1 MFNGVTRHGLVMGL
15 SELCT
20 MPSRPSSAA
29 PRSVTFSITPH
40 RANLP
45 LMGVAVRAIVAEMKL
60 GVDATAA
67 LDMAVIELVANLI
80 RYGYSEEAPEGGIGS
95 LADRNR
101 YGGASG
107 DDRPRT
113 ADDAVGRKRSVCL
126 RQYRHDHAARQC
138 AQPVVGLCDGG
149 QAQLCPP

>member
-29 PRSVTFSITPH
+29 PRSVTFFDYPH

-67 LDMAVIELVANLI
+67 LDMAVIEPGRQSDSLRLL
-80 RYGYSEEAPEGGIGS
+80 RRSPRGGIGP

-101 YGGASG
+101 YGW
-107 DDRPRT
+107 P
-113 ADDAVGRKRSVCL
+113 KW
-126 RQYRHDHAARQC
+126 
-138 AQPVVGLCDGG
+138 
-149 QAQLCPP
+149 

>member
-1 MFNGVTRHGLVMGL
+1 
-15 SELCT
+15 

-80 RYGYSEEAPEGGIGS
+80 RTGYSEEAPEGALVPS
-95 LADRNR
+95 LTEPAT
-101 YGGASG
+101 GAQVVMTDQG
-107 DDRPRT
+107 RPMMPL
-113 ADDAVGRKRSVCL
+113 AENEVYVCGNTDMTTL
-126 RQYRHDHAARQC
+126 PDSAHSLLLAC
-138 AQPVVGLCDGG
+138 AMVDKLSYAHLDGCNV
-149 QAQLCPP
+149 LELTCHY

>member
-1 MFNGVTRHGLVMGL
+1 
-15 SELCT
+15 

-80 RYGYSEEAPEGGIGS
+80 RYGYSEEAPEGALVLS
-95 LADRNR
+95 LTETAT
-101 YGGASG
+101 GVPSG

-113 ADDAVGRKRSVCL
+113 ANDAVGRKRSVCL